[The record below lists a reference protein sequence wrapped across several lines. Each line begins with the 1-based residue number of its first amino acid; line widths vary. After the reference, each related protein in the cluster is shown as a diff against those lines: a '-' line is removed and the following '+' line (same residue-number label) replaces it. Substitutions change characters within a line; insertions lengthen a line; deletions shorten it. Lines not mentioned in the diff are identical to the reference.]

1 MQGLMDNSTLAE
13 AYSLYYKPLFSYAL
27 FLTHNHAEAEDLV
40 SEAFVKAIL
49 SWNGKENLRA
59 WLFRVLK
66 NRFIDETRRKKK
78 IADTPQEYLLNL
90 PDPSLKDRE
99 EAERYIEEQNWL
111 NDQIRKMNPADQEL
125 MVLTLYSGMKDAE
138 IASQMNISVE
148 NLRVRRHRIKHALI
162 TAAKRGTDDEGR
174 TN

>member
-1 MQGLMDNSTLAE
+1 MDNSTLAE

-78 IADTPQEYLLNL
+78 IAETPQEYLLNL
-90 PDPSLKDRE
+90 PDPGLKDRE
-99 EAERYIEEQNWL
+99 EAKRLNEKCEELLCASCAAADRIYESVRNSFV
-111 NDQIRKMNPADQEL
+111 RKD
-125 MVLTLYSGMKDAE
+125 
-138 IASQMNISVE
+138 
-148 NLRVRRHRIKHALI
+148 
-162 TAAKRGTDDEGR
+162 
-174 TN
+174 

>member
-1 MQGLMDNSTLAE
+1 MDNSTLSE
-13 AYSLYYKPLFSYAL
+13 AYSLYYRPLFSYAL
-27 FLTHNHAEAEDLV
+27 FLTRNHAEAEDLV
-40 SEAFVKAIL
+40 SETFVKAIL
-49 SWNGKENLRA
+49 SWNGKGNLRA

-66 NRFIDETRRKKK
+66 NQFIDEQRRKII

-90 PDPSLKDRE
+90 PDPGLKDRE
-99 EAERYIEEQNWL
+99 ESEQYMEEQKWL
-111 NDQIRKMNPADQEL
+111 AGQLRMMNPADQEL

-138 IASQMNISVE
+138 IAAQLNMSIE

-162 TAAKRGTDDEGR
+162 TAAKRGTDNEGR

>member
-13 AYSLYYKPLFSYAL
+13 AYSLYYKPLFSYAF
-27 FLTHNHAEAEDLV
+27 FLAHNHAEAEDLV

-111 NDQIRKMNPADQEL
+111 NDQIRKMNPADREL

>member
-1 MQGLMDNSTLAE
+1 MDNSTLSE
-13 AYSLYYKPLFSYAL
+13 AYSLYYRPLFSYAL
-27 FLTHNHAEAEDLV
+27 FLTRNHAEAEDLV
-40 SEAFVKAIL
+40 SETFVKAIL
-49 SWNGKENLRA
+49 SWNGKGNLRA

-66 NRFIDETRRKKK
+66 NQFIDEMRRKKI

-90 PDPSLKDRE
+90 PDPGLKDRE
-99 EAERYIEEQNWL
+99 ESEQYMEEQKWL
-111 NDQIRKMNPADQEL
+111 AGQLRMMNPADQEL

-138 IASQMNISVE
+138 IAAQLNMSIE

-162 TAAKRGTDDEGR
+162 KAAKRGTDNEGR